1 MRSKIYNTV
10 YMSNSNHFNRIL
22 RPIIAGVVMLFAIG
36 CIENQD
42 IKGPEGDDVILSLRI
57 DEVFKEKAYVRLNHD
72 GSLEECWFHL
82 LTEDLQTDAIEVLE
96 DSLSKILDAGE
107 NVQVQKGVNK
117 NLTFENLKAKTEY
130 RVIASIINQ
139 DGSLAGNVAELRFKT
154 LRDLDVFEEHP
165 SWKIEYKERRVSK
178 DDADQ
183 ESEIFSC
190 SVGDSKDTYVPCLLS
205 KADFKNSYNDNLRSC
220 FEDYVAFR
228 NQENVKWHN
237 VVLAED
243 CEHVEDRLR
252 SGDYLVFMVGIDSLG
267 TLTGYYAKE
276 EFAIKQDPASAEY
289 RAWIGK
295 WNLKGVAGDK
305 EVVYEVEIKPEENNL
320 YLRMYGWENA
330 TASQGFEDFTAI
342 PAAGEDQNH
351 LSVLLYFSKAT
362 NDVYIVSE
370 ELAPIPDYAGIYY
383 FYLYGCIEV
392 DYEGVMTPVPV
403 DIPNMRIAR
412 FSLNAAKNRATATPE
427 PFIMDVGG
435 MHYDTEFIYFNYSYI
450 FPAVYQGLV
459 PVTLDTAVP
468 KISSLVLEK

>member
-1 MRSKIYNTV
+1 
-10 YMSNSNHFNRIL
+10 MSNLNYLRKIL
-22 RPIIAGVVMLFAIG
+22 YSFVACAVIFSAAGCVEKPEILV
-36 CIENQD
+36 
-42 IKGPEGDDVILSLRI
+42 PEGEDVTLSLKV
-57 DEVFKEKAYVRLNHD
+57 DEVFKEKAYIRLNHN
-72 GSLEECWFHL
+72 GSLEECWFHV
-82 LTEDLQTDAIEVLE
+82 LTEDLQTDALEVLE
-96 DSLSKILDAGE
+96 DTLSKILDSDSK
-107 NVQVQKGVNK
+107 VKVQKGVNK

-362 NDVYIVSE
+362 KDVYIVSE

-427 PFIMDVGG
+427 PFVMDVGG

>member
-1 MRSKIYNTV
+1 
-10 YMSNSNHFNRIL
+10 MSNSNHFNRIL

-42 IKGPEGDDVILSLRI
+42 LKGPEGDDVILSLRI

-82 LTEDLQTDAIEVLE
+82 LTEDLQTDALEVLE

-107 NVQVQKGVNK
+107 NVKVQKGVNK
-117 NLTFENLKAKTEY
+117 NLIFENLEAKTEY
-130 RVIASIINQ
+130 RVIASLINQ
-139 DGSLAGNVAELRFKT
+139 DGTLAGNVAELRFKT

-165 SWKIEYKERRVSK
+165 SWRIEYKERRVSK
-178 DDADQ
+178 DDPDQ

-228 NQENVKWHN
+228 NQEHVKWHN
-237 VVLAED
+237 LVLEED

-295 WNLKGVAGDK
+295 WNINGIAGEK
-305 EVVYEVEIKPEENNL
+305 EVEYQVEIKPDENNL
-320 YLRMYGWENA
+320 YLRMYGWEHS
-330 TASQGFEDFTAI
+330 TASQGFEDMTDV
-342 PAAGEDQNH
+342 PAPGEDQNH

-362 NDVYIVSE
+362 GDIYVVSE
-370 ELAPIPDYAGIYY
+370 ELAPIPDYVGIYY

-392 DYEGVMTPVPV
+392 DYNGAMTPVPV
-403 DIPNMRIAR
+403 DMPNMRIAR
-412 FSLNAAKNRATATPE
+412 FSLNAAKNRASATPE

-435 MHYDTEFIYFNYSYI
+435 VHYDTEFIYFNYSYI

>member
-1 MRSKIYNTV
+1 
-10 YMSNSNHFNRIL
+10 MSNSNHFNRIL

-42 IKGPEGDDVILSLRI
+42 LKGPEGDDVILSLRI

-72 GSLEECWFHL
+72 GSLEECWFHI
-82 LTEDLQTDAIEVLE
+82 LTEDLQTDALEVLE

-107 NVQVQKGVNK
+107 NVKVQKGVNK
-117 NLTFENLKAKTEY
+117 NLIFENLEAKTEY
-130 RVIASIINQ
+130 RVIASLINQ
-139 DGSLAGNVAELRFKT
+139 DGTLAGNVAELRFKT

-165 SWKIEYKERRVSK
+165 SWRIEYKERRVSE
-178 DDADQ
+178 DDVDQ

-205 KADFKNSYNDNLRSC
+205 KADFKKSYNDNLRAC

-228 NQENVKWHN
+228 NQEHVKWHN
-237 VVLAED
+237 LVLAED

-295 WNLKGVAGDK
+295 WNLKGMTGDK
-305 EVVYEVEIKPEENNL
+305 EVEYQVEIKPDENNL
-320 YLRMYGWENA
+320 YLRMYGWENS
-330 TASQGFEDFTAI
+330 TASQGFEEMTAM
-342 PAAGEDQNH
+342 PAPGEEQNH

-362 NDVYIVSE
+362 GDVYVVSE

-392 DYEGVMTPVPV
+392 DYNGAMTPVPV
-403 DIPNMRIAR
+403 DMPNMRIAR
-412 FSLNAAKNRATATPE
+412 FSLNAAKNRASATPE

-435 MHYDTEFIYFNYSYI
+435 VHYDTEFIYFNYSYI